1 MTIVETIRAA
11 EGDVPAAGAAALDLD
26 ALNAVPVT
34 LGQLSAARQILA
46 GLAENYRWDPVARRE
61 ALRAELG
68 VMDDVVDAVDV
79 RLVALRKWE
88 DLHDRDRLLGQLHL
102 MDAAAIARLFDTD
115 HGIGF
120 HDATFG
126 ELVEFVSELPW

>member
-1 MTIVETIRAA
+1 MTVVEQIRAA
-11 EGDVPAAGAAALDLD
+11 EPDVPAAGAAAPDLE

-34 LGQLSAARQILA
+34 LGQLSAARHILA
-46 GLAENYRWDPVARRE
+46 ALAEDYRWDPLARRA

-68 VMDDVVDAVDV
+68 VPDDVVDAVDA
-79 RLVALRKWE
+79 RPVALRKWE
-88 DLHDRDRLLGQLHL
+88 DLHDRDRLLDELHL
-102 MDAAAIARLFDTD
+102 MDAAAMARLFDTD

-126 ELVEFVSELPW
+126 ELVAFVSDMPW

>member
-1 MTIVETIRAA
+1 MTIVERIRAM
-11 EGDVPAAGAAALDLD
+11 EDDEPAAGAAALELE

-34 LGQLSAARQILA
+34 LGQLSTARRILG
-46 GLAENYRWDPVARRE
+46 GLAEDYRWDTIARRE
-61 ALRAELG
+61 ALRAEMG
-68 VMDDVVDAVDV
+68 VPDAVVASIDA

-88 DLHDRDRLLGQLHL
+88 DLHDRDRVLDPLHL
-102 MDAAAIARLFDTD
+102 MDAAAMARLFDTD

>member
-1 MTIVETIRAA
+1 MTIIEKIRAA
-11 EGDVPAAGAAALDLD
+11 EADVPAASAAAPDLD

-34 LGQLSAARQILA
+34 LGQLSAARQILR
-46 GLAENYRWDPVARRE
+46 GLAEDYRWDPIARRK

-68 VMDDVVDAVDV
+68 VTDDVVDAVDA

-88 DLHDRDRLLGQLHL
+88 DLHDRDRLLDRLHL
-102 MDAAAIARLFDTD
+102 MDAAAIAGLFDTD

-126 ELVEFVSELPW
+126 ELVEFVSGLPW